1 MRGMATLAR
10 RVEALEREWGDGEAW
25 QTRIAGMSDDECLE
39 EIRRIDQ
46 LPWEVCT
53 AAERAVKSLL
63 GLSDLELQHWC
74 GFTGAPDEG
83 DDVGRP

>member
-25 QTRIAGMSDDECLE
+25 QARVAAMSDEELRQELRRLE
-39 EIRRIDQ
+39 G
-46 LPWEVCT
+46 LPSERLT
-53 AAERAVKSLL
+53 ADERAVKGIL
-63 GLSDLELQHWC
+63 GLSDLELQHLC
-74 GFTGAPDEG
+74 GSTGAPDDG